1 MNIDKNSKIFVTGHL
16 GLVGS
21 AVCRSLKRNEYKNII
36 TVSKLDL
43 NLLDTEKVSK
53 FLKKERPDV
62 VISCAGKVGGIHANN
77 ILRGQFIYENI
88 QMQTNIIHQSYLH
101 NVKKLI
107 FLGSSCIY
115 PRDCPQPIKEE
126 YLLSS
131 QLEYTNSSYAIAKI
145 SGIEMCKAYK
155 KQYGCNFI
163 SVMPCNIY
171 GPNDYFNDEY
181 GHVLPSLLHRFHISK
196 KLKKDIT
203 IWGNGSSYREF
214 IHSDDVSDAIVFLME
229 NYNEEDIINIGTG
242 VEISIKEMVEK
253 ISEIVGFEGRIIF
266 DTNKPNG
273 TPRKVLDV
281 SKINNIG
288 WTSEIRFDEGLKDVY
303 RWYCENFENIRT

>member
-288 WTSEIRFDEGLKDVY
+288 WKSKIRFDEGLKDVY
-303 RWYCENFENIRT
+303 RWVCDNFENIRV

>member
-21 AVCRSLKRNEYKNII
+21 AVCRSLKRNGYKNII

-181 GHVLPSLLHRFHISK
+181 GHVLPSLLHRFHTSK

-281 SKINNIG
+281 SKINNLG
-288 WTSEIRFDEGLKDVY
+288 WKSKIRFDEGLKDVY
-303 RWYCENFENIRT
+303 RWYCDNFENIRT